1 MIKIFIKKNDGV
13 DEVAEQIAAAPD
25 LSLVLVIPRFSKLN
39 DSLAHFHRLKK
50 EAEGVGKKIVIESVD
65 DHVLSLAKASHI
77 ESLNPFFGDTARA
90 KISDIVHRSKGSL
103 AENEEDKEV
112 GAEGEEMLAAT
123 AHDSRRGKRKKRSAF
138 RKAAYI
144 IAGAAITVG
153 LAVIAE
159 IVLPKAEIV
168 LTAQKAAWEYH
179 DTLAVDKAGTEV
191 AGQVFST
198 ELNQSFSFPATGK
211 KKVEQKAAGVIMVY
225 NAYGTDSQYL
235 VATTRFMSPDGKI
248 FRLDKGA
255 TIPGAKLVNGTLV
268 PSSVTLTVTADK
280 PGADYNIEPTDHFS
294 IPGFQGTPR
303 YKSFYGES
311 KAPMAGGLV
320 GDTAFILPDDL
331 KNAKQTAEQKMR
343 KNIEVPLLAQIDSN
357 FHVIASSSQFTVV
370 KENPVEVVAADGTFS
385 IFIDAKMDVMAFRTD
400 DAIAVLTAKA
410 QKELGR
416 EFKLANYDL
425 SFGPA
430 QIDFAAGKANVPTQ
444 FKGNFAYA
452 IDISNFKPRAAGKNE
467 SALAALVKP
476 MPGVAKAT
484 VKLWPFWVF
493 HVPNNQ
499 NKITVTIE

>member
-50 EAEGVGKKIVIESVD
+50 EADGIGKKIIIESVD

-103 AENEEDKEV
+103 AKNDEENGE
-112 GAEGEEMLAAT
+112 AEGEEMLAA

-144 IAGAAITVG
+144 IAGAAIIVG

-211 KKVEQKAAGVIMVY
+211 KKVEQKAAGVITVY

-235 VATTRFMSPDGKI
+235 VATTRFTSPDGKI

-255 TIPGAKLVNGTLV
+255 TIPGAKLVNGTRI
-268 PSSVTLTVTADK
+268 PSSVTVTVTADK
-280 PGADYNIEPTDHFS
+280 PGADYNIGPTDHFS
-294 IPGFQGTPR
+294 IPGFQGTTR
-303 YKSFYGES
+303 YKGFYGES

-320 GDTAFILPDDL
+320 GESAFILPDDL
-331 KNAKQTAEQKMR
+331 KSAKQTAEQKMR

-357 FHVIASSSQFTVV
+357 FHVIASSSQFTIV

-400 DAIAVLTAKA
+400 DAVAVLTAKA
-410 QKELGR
+410 QKELGS
-416 EFKLANYDL
+416 EYKLANYDL

-430 QIDFAAGKANVPTQ
+430 QVDFGAGKANVPAQ

-452 IDISNFKPRAAGKNE
+452 IDISNFKSLAAGKNE